1 MHVRVRVLGVAVA
14 LVRGRQRAGAGLRVA
29 AVLGRAA
36 QPQVALLEV
45 RVVALAGQGVGVS
58 VCMRRTVH
66 HLPYFR
72 VLVADVVG
80 ELRLLEAG
88 GGHPLV
94 TAGGAGRRIG
104 AVEAGLDE
112 GLP

>member
-1 MHVRVRVLGVAVA
+1 MHVRVRVLGMAVP

-29 AVLGRAA
+29 GVLGRAP

-45 RVVALAGQGVGVS
+45 GIVALAGQGVRVR
-58 VCMRRTVH
+58 VCMRRAVH

-72 VLVADVVG
+72 ILVADVVG
-80 ELRLLEAG
+80 ELGLLEAG

-94 TAGGAGRRIG
+94 AAGGAGRRVG
-104 AVEAGLDE
+104 AVEAGLD
-112 GLP
+112 